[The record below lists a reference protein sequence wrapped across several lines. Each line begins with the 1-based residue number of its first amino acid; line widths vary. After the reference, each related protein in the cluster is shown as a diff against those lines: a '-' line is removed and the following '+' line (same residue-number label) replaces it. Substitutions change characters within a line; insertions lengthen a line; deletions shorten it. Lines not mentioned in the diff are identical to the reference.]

1 MNQGFGAPKKPNY
14 QLYGVLALI
23 VCLCCCSSSM
33 MSYYRVSIRPS
44 GNMLQ
49 GHAGGGWWGRS
60 GGIGDPRG
68 RPKQTIAQ
76 CRAYA
81 SERGYAG
88 TGYRTDAHPS
98 APWRNTCFFY
108 NKPNGGKGWQG
119 NDKDLAHK
127 VGCTDPGKS
136 WGNC

>member
-49 GHAGGGWWGRS
+49 GYTGGG
-60 GGIGDPRG
+60 GIRGDPRG
-68 RPKQTIAQ
+68 RPKQTRAQ

-81 SERGYAG
+81 RERGYAG
-88 TGYRTDAHPS
+88 TGHRTDAHPS
-98 APWRNTCFFY
+98 AAYRNTCFFY
-108 NKPNGGKGWQG
+108 SNPNAKSGWQG
-119 NDKDLAHK
+119 NPADKAHN

-136 WGNC
+136 WGSC

>member
-1 MNQGFGAPKKPNY
+1 MNQGFGPKKPNY
-14 QLYGVLALI
+14 QLYAIIALI
-23 VCLCCCSSSM
+23 VCICCCSSSM
-33 MSYYRVSIRPS
+33 MSYYRVSIRPN

-49 GHAGGGWWGRS
+49 GYANGAWWRRS

-68 RPKQTIAQ
+68 RPKQTNIAQ

-81 SERGYAG
+81 RERGYAG
-88 TGYRTDAHPS
+88 VGYRTDAHPS
-98 APWRNTCFFY
+98 APWRNTCFFFT
-108 NKPNGGKGWQG
+108 KPDGGWQG